1 MALPTSGTITLD
13 EIHIEAG
20 GTTGTLATIN
30 DVDIRALIG
39 KAAGVEMSFD
49 EWYAVA
55 PPQSY
60 TVTEA
65 SDIFASTSYY
75 GLRNGGTVGSASPTN
90 ITVAGN
96 SHVIK
101 DSFRRCTSSGGI
113 DDDTTSAFYFGL
125 YYTAADDQPADNW
138 FTSLDIDATGG
149 TINIPQSTA
158 SVFSTGSGATG
169 YKEWRW
175 FSSDFTAQELIDL
188 SSQWDGSGT
197 SDVTINE

>member
-49 EWYAVA
+49 EWYSTASA
-55 PPQSY
+55 QTI
-60 TVTEA
+60 TVTEGA
-65 SDIFASTSYY
+65 QLFTTAAYY
-75 GLRNGGTVGSASPTN
+75 GKRGTTGSVSPTTLT
-90 ITVAGN
+90 IDGI
-96 SHVIK
+96 SYPIK
-101 DSFRRCTSSGGI
+101 DFYRRVTRSGGV
-113 DDDTTSAFYFGL
+113 DDDTTSSFYIGVN
-125 YYTAADDQPADNW
+125 YTANDDRPANDW
-138 FTSLDIDATGG
+138 FTSIDVDVAGG
-149 TINIPQSTA
+149 TVNLPYSTA
-158 SVFSTGSGATG
+158 SVFLTGSGATG

-175 FSSDFTAQELIDL
+175 FSDDFTTQELIDL
-188 SSQWDGSGT
+188 SSQWDGTGT

>member
-20 GTTGTLATIN
+20 GTTSTLATIN

-55 PPQSY
+55 AQSF

-65 SDIFASTSYY
+65 SDLFLTTSYY
-75 GLRNGGTVGSASPTN
+75 GLRNGGTAGSASPTN

-96 SHVIK
+96 SHLIK
-101 DSFRRCTSSGGI
+101 DSFRRCASSGGI

-125 YYTAADDQPADNW
+125 YYTAADDRPADNW

-149 TINIPQSTA
+149 TINMPQSTA
-158 SVFSTGSGATG
+158 SIFFTGSGATG

-175 FSSDFTAQELIDL
+175 FSSDFTTQELIDL